1 MENRREDKGRVWLYD
16 NTYAKT
22 DKHPIKT
29 GPGEIS
35 KGVLKALVDRIKETG
50 EDVVKIQCAAWDRV
64 SKNGNPYTFITIEV
78 EKDKAPNGRSEEIPF

>member
-1 MENRREDKGRVWLYD
+1 M
-16 NTYAKT
+16 
-22 DKHPIKT
+22 
-29 GPGEIS
+29 
-35 KGVLKALVDRIKETG
+35 DRIKETG